1 MQTDFS
7 FREIQKKLIA
17 CKKKKKIAQETAILT
32 LSCDQ
37 ILVSKK
43 RKYK

>member
-17 CKKKKKIAQETAILT
+17 CKKKKIAQETAILT